1 MGKSVEELSQ
11 LVSSGGGELGKYRGG
26 DNEDI

>member
-1 MGKSVEELSQ
+1 MGESVEELSQ
-11 LVSSGGGELGKYRGG
+11 LVSSEGGELCNYRGE